1 MTSGVYN
8 LRLKKY
14 DPVTKQWSTVGGNPL
29 PLDFKTSTST
39 SVAISI
45 APDGTPFVAYRD
57 EQDQD
62 YPKVIYLDNETKQWS
77 DPHKLADIASSNLN
91 IAFSSTGVGY
101 ISFTDDN
108 NNAIV
113 FKYTDK

>member
-1 MTSGVYN
+1 
-8 LRLKKY
+8 
-14 DPVTKQWSTVGGNPL
+14 
-29 PLDFKTSTST
+29 
-39 SVAISI
+39 
-45 APDGTPFVAYRD
+45 
-57 EQDQD
+57 
-62 YPKVIYLDNETKQWS
+62 LDNETKQWS

-108 NNAIV
+108 NHAIV

>member
-1 MTSGVYN
+1 MDIEAEENGTLYILTSDDAVTSGVYN

-45 APDGTPFVAYRD
+45 APDGTPLLPTEMNKIKIIQRLF
-57 EQDQD
+57 
-62 YPKVIYLDNETKQWS
+62 IWIM
-77 DPHKLADIASSNLN
+77 KLSNGQILIN
-91 IAFSSTGVGY
+91 
-101 ISFTDDN
+101 
-108 NNAIV
+108 
-113 FKYTDK
+113 